1 MYFYAIFPGMKFF
14 LNISFVLLCKLCL
27 QAYIENS
34 IIFYIII
41 IIIIYIYL
49 RIIMKRRKNLMME
62 IIDYNNIIFF
72 EHSYCEWIL
81 IKIQNY

>member
-14 LNISFVLLCKLCL
+14 LNISFVCKLCL

-72 EHSYCEWIL
+72 EYSYCEWIL